1 MSENKVAKK
10 PISVK
15 KYFPFILLFVLVVI
29 FSIGNPRFFTIKNFL
44 TIAQQMVVTLIA
56 AYGMLYVIVEGSIDL
71 SVGGIVALSAIA
83 VAKTVGVLGGFA
95 VIPAVLIGILCGA
108 INGCCYTFLK
118 IPTFITTMAT
128 MTAFRGIVLI
138 ITGDAQIMITD
149 KRFIGLFN
157 GSYLPSVPNNVI
169 MVIIITVIM
178 WYIYNN
184 FAFSREVRAVGG
196 AEKVATLAGI
206 RVNKIKVQVFIL
218 CGALAGLAGCF
229 QAARSYAATPTMGD
243 GMEMD
248 VIAAVVLG
256 GTPMSGGIGSVLTT
270 VLGALIMC
278 ILSNGMNII
287 GLSADVQ
294 KVVKGIILIFAVCM
308 TVDRKRMG
316 VIK

>member
-71 SVGGIVALSAIA
+71 SVGGIV
-83 VAKTVGVLGGFA
+83 
-95 VIPAVLIGILCGA
+95 
-108 INGCCYTFLK
+108 
-118 IPTFITTMAT
+118 
-128 MTAFRGIVLI
+128 LI
-138 ITGDAQIMITD
+138 ITGGAQIMITD

-157 GSYLPSVPNNVI
+157 GSYLPSIPNNVI

>member
-1 MSENKVAKK
+1 M
-10 PISVK
+10 
-15 KYFPFILLFVLVVI
+15 LF
-29 FSIGNPRFFTIKNFL
+29 
-44 TIAQQMVVTLIA
+44 
-56 AYGMLYVIVEGSIDL
+56 VIVEGSIDL
-71 SVGGIVALSAIA
+71 SVGGIVALAAIA
-83 VAKTVGVLGGFA
+83 VANTVDTLGVFA
-95 VIPAVLIGILCGA
+95 VIPAILVGIVCGA

-138 ITGDAQIMITD
+138 LTGGAQIMITQES
-149 KRFIGLFN
+149 FIKLYN
-157 GSYLPSVPNNVI
+157 GQYIPNIPNNVI
-169 MVIIITVIM
+169 IVVILTIVM
-178 WYIYNN
+178 WYIYKN

-196 AEKVATLAGI
+196 AERVAKLTGI
-206 RVNKIKVQVFIL
+206 HVNKVKVLVFVL
-218 CGALAGLAGCF
+218 CGAMAGLAGCF

-256 GTPMSGGIGSVLTT
+256 GTPMSGGMGSVLTT
-270 VLGALIMC
+270 VLGSLIMC
-278 ILSNGMNII
+278 ILSNGMNIM

>member
-1 MSENKVAKK
+1 MSVKNTVKK
-10 PISVK
+10 PVQIR
-15 KYFPFILLFVLVVI
+15 KYFPFILLAILVAI
-29 FSIGNPRFFTIKNFL
+29 FTIGNPRFL
-44 TIAQQMVVTLIA
+44 TAKKFMVIAQQMVVTLIA
-56 AYGMLYVIVEGSIDL
+56 AYGMLFVIVEGSIDL

-83 VAKTVGVLGGFA
+83 VARTVDVLGVFA
-95 VIPAVLIGILCGA
+95 VVPAVLVGIVCGI
-108 INGCCYTFLK
+108 INGCCFTFLK
-118 IPTFITTMAT
+118 IPTFITTMGT
-128 MTAFRGIVLI
+128 MTAFRGLVLI
-138 ITGDAQIMITD
+138 LTGGAQIMITN
-149 KRFIGLFN
+149 RPYLNLYN
-157 GSYLPSVPNNVI
+157 GQYISGVPNNVI
-169 MVIIITVIM
+169 IVALLTLAM
-178 WYIYNN
+178 WYIYKN

-206 RVNKIKVQVFIL
+206 KINKIKVGVFVL
-218 CGALAGLAGCF
+218 CGAMAGLAGCF

-278 ILSNGMNII
+278 ILSNGMNIV

>member
-1 MSENKVAKK
+1 MNTKNAAKK
-10 PISVK
+10 PIPIR
-15 KYFPFILLFVLVVI
+15 KYFPFILLFILVAI
-29 FSIGNPRFFTIKNFL
+29 FTVGNSRFLTPKNFL

-56 AYGMLYVIVEGSIDL
+56 AYGMLFVIVEGSIDL
-71 SVGGIVALSAIA
+71 SVGGIVALAAVA
-83 VAKTVGVLGGFA
+83 VAKTVDTLGAFA
-95 VIPAVLIGILCGA
+95 VFPALGVGIICGL
-108 INGCCYTFLK
+108 INGCCFTYLK
-118 IPTFITTMAT
+118 IPTFITTMGT
-128 MTAFRGIVLI
+128 MTAFRGLVLI
-138 ITGDAQIMITD
+138 LTDGAQIMIGN
-149 KRFIGLFN
+149 KSFLHLYN
-157 GSYLPSVPNNVI
+157 GSYIGSIPNNVI
-169 MVIIITVIM
+169 FVIVITIIM
-178 WYIYNN
+178 WYVYKN

-206 RVNKIKVQVFIL
+206 KINKIKVGVFVL
-218 CGALAGLAGCF
+218 CGFMAGLAGVF

-256 GTPMSGGIGSVLTT
+256 GTPMSGGIGSVMTT

-287 GLSADVQ
+287 GLDANIQ

>member
-118 IPTFITTMAT
+118 ISQQWQ
-128 MTAFRGIVLI
+128 L
-138 ITGDAQIMITD
+138 
-149 KRFIGLFN
+149 
-157 GSYLPSVPNNVI
+157 
-169 MVIIITVIM
+169 
-178 WYIYNN
+178 
-184 FAFSREVRAVGG
+184 
-196 AEKVATLAGI
+196 
-206 RVNKIKVQVFIL
+206 
-218 CGALAGLAGCF
+218 
-229 QAARSYAATPTMGD
+229 
-243 GMEMD
+243 
-248 VIAAVVLG
+248 
-256 GTPMSGGIGSVLTT
+256 
-270 VLGALIMC
+270 
-278 ILSNGMNII
+278 
-287 GLSADVQ
+287 
-294 KVVKGIILIFAVCM
+294 
-308 TVDRKRMG
+308 
-316 VIK
+316 

>member
-1 MSENKVAKK
+1 MNVKSDLKK
-10 PISVK
+10 PVQIR
-15 KYFPFILLFVLVVI
+15 KYFPFVLLVVLVAI
-29 FSIGNPRFFTIKNFL
+29 FTIGNPRFLTAKNFMV
-44 TIAQQMVVTLIA
+44 IAQQMVVTLIA
-56 AYGMLYVIVEGSIDL
+56 AYGMLFVIVEGSIDL

-83 VAKTVGVLGGFA
+83 VARTVDVLGVFA
-95 VIPAVLIGILCGA
+95 VVPAVLVGIICGV
-108 INGCCYTFLK
+108 INGCCFTFLK
-118 IPTFITTMAT
+118 IPTFITTMGT

-138 ITGDAQIMITD
+138 LTGGAQIMITN
-149 KRFIGLFN
+149 RPYLNLYN
-157 GSYLPSVPNNVI
+157 GQYISGVPNNVI
-169 MVIIITVIM
+169 IVVLITLAM
-178 WYIYNN
+178 WYIYKN

-196 AEKVATLAGI
+196 AEKVAALAGI
-206 RVNKIKVQVFIL
+206 KINKIKVGVFVL
-218 CGALAGLAGCF
+218 CGAMAGLAGCF

>member
-118 IPTFITTMAT
+118 IPTFITTMAS

-138 ITGDAQIMITD
+138 ITGGAQIMITD

-157 GSYLPSVPNNVI
+157 GSYLPSIPNNVI

-243 GMEMD
+243 GMKW
-248 VIAAVVLG
+248 
-256 GTPMSGGIGSVLTT
+256 MSS
-270 VLGALIMC
+270 
-278 ILSNGMNII
+278 
-287 GLSADVQ
+287 Q
-294 KVVKGIILIFAVCM
+294 Q
-308 TVDRKRMG
+308 
-316 VIK
+316 

>member
-1 MSENKVAKK
+1 MNVKSDLKK
-10 PISVK
+10 PVQIR
-15 KYFPFILLFVLVVI
+15 KYFPFVLLVVLVAI
-29 FSIGNPRFFTIKNFL
+29 FTIGNPRFLTAKNFMV
-44 TIAQQMVVTLIA
+44 IAQQMVVTLIA
-56 AYGMLYVIVEGSIDL
+56 AYGMLFVIVEGSIDL

-83 VAKTVGVLGGFA
+83 VARTVDVLGVFA
-95 VIPAVLIGILCGA
+95 VMPAVLVGIICGV
-108 INGCCYTFLK
+108 INGCCFTFLK
-118 IPTFITTMAT
+118 IPTFITTMGT

-138 ITGDAQIMITD
+138 LTGGAQIMITN
-149 KRFIGLFN
+149 RPYLNLYN
-157 GSYLPSVPNNVI
+157 GQYISGVPNNVI
-169 MVIIITVIM
+169 IVVLITLAM
-178 WYIYNN
+178 WYIYKN

-196 AEKVATLAGI
+196 AEKVAALAGI
-206 RVNKIKVQVFIL
+206 KINKIKVGVFVL
-218 CGALAGLAGCF
+218 CGAMAGLAGCF

>member
-1 MSENKVAKK
+1 MSTKSIAKK
-10 PISVK
+10 PVHVR
-15 KYFPFILLFVLVVI
+15 KYFPFILLAVLITI
-29 FSIGNPRFFTIKNFL
+29 FTIGNPRFLTAKNFMV
-44 TIAQQMVVTLIA
+44 IAQQMVVTLIA
-56 AYGMLYVIVEGSIDL
+56 AYGMLFVIVEGSIDL

-83 VAKTVGVLGGFA
+83 VARTVETLGIFA
-95 VIPAVLIGILCGA
+95 VIPAVLVGIVCGI
-108 INGCCYTFLK
+108 INGCCFTFLK
-118 IPTFITTMAT
+118 IPTFITTMGT

-138 ITGDAQIMITD
+138 LTGGAQIMITD
-149 KRFIGLFN
+149 KPFINLYN
-157 GSYLPSVPNNVI
+157 GQYISGVPNNVI
-169 MVIIITVIM
+169 IVVILTAVM
-178 WYIYNN
+178 WYVYKN
-184 FAFSREVRAVGG
+184 FAFAREVRAVGG

-206 RVNKIKVQVFIL
+206 KINKIKVGVFVF
-218 CGALAGLAGCF
+218 CGAMAGLAGCF

-287 GLSADVQ
+287 GLSADIQ